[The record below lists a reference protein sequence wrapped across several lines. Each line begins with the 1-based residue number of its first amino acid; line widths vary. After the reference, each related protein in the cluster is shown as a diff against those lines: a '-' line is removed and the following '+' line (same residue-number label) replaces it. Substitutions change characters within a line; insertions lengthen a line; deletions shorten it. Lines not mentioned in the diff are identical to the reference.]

1 MQWLEMGH
9 PAEVQAGTYLWY
21 QEDPCCGVVVLV
33 EGELEVLEESPDG
46 EIVVF
51 KTLGPGALLGE
62 MSSFDEGPHSAT
74 VRARTDCRVR
84 RLAAE
89 EFRRIARAQ
98 PALLE
103 DLLLRQNE
111 RVRRLTRQIAQL
123 GFESVKHRV
132 GRLLLARSEAQNPIE
147 VTHQEMAAQVAATRE
162 SVTKALGSMS
172 RAGCLKLSRGRVEV
186 LDRKALEAFLP
197 KESR

>member
-9 PAEVQAGTYLWY
+9 PAHIEAGTYLWY
-21 QEDPCCGVVVLV
+21 QEDPCCGVVIVV
-33 EGELEVLEESPDG
+33 EGELEVLEESPEG

-51 KTLGPGALLGE
+51 KTVGPGALLGE

-74 VRARTDCRVR
+74 VRARTDCSVR

-89 EFRRIARAQ
+89 EFRRIARGQ

-103 DLLLRQNE
+103 DLLLRQNQ
-111 RVRRLTRQIAQL
+111 RVRRLSRQIAQL
-123 GFESVKHRV
+123 GFESVKLRV
-132 GRLLLARSEAQNPIE
+132 ARLLLDRSASENPLAL
-147 VTHQEMAAQVAATRE
+147 THQEMAAQVAATRE
-162 SVTKALGSMS
+162 SVTKALGAMN
-172 RAGCLKLSRGRVEV
+172 RAGWLKLSRGRVEV
-186 LDRKALEAFLP
+186 LERKALEAFLP